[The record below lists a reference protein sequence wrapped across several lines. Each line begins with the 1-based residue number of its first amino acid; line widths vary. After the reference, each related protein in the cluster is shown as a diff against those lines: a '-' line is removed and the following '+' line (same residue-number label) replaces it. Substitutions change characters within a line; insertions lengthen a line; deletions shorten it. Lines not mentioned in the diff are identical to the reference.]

1 MDLKKKSERAQK
13 LSLKTVSP
21 YLVFAV
27 EAVFIPILI
36 KFLDKQP
43 FVTCSADTDFDWK
56 SQEGHLFTELQL
68 LCTFGRSSDTS
79 A

>member
-43 FVTCSADTDFDWK
+43 FVTCSADTDFD
-56 SQEGHLFTELQL
+56 
-68 LCTFGRSSDTS
+68 
-79 A
+79 